1 MGLNEKINK
10 SRLMKYK
17 EKQDEDITSLRN
29 KE

>member
-10 SRLMKYK
+10 SRFMKYK
-17 EKQDEDITSLRN
+17 ERQDEDIMSLRN